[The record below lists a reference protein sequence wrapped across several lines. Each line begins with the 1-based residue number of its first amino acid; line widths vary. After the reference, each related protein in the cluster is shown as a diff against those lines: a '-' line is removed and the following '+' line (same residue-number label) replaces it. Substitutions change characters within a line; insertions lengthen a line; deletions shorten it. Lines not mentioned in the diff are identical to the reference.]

1 MVVLITQIA
10 FLNSIS
16 GVDFF
21 SNFKILGGLV
31 IQTYLGGLLL
41 KFFLDD
47 YRLSIAVE
55 IGGGFVL
62 GLVPVLLLGRGS
74 GGLLLMAVVLFFLAY
89 HRARVKKYDRRN
101 TVLNRDLEAQTDLVV
116 LAIALVIVN
125 LVFLRIS
132 QYAPGI
138 AIFIASL
145 GLIGVPH
152 KFLSKAL
159 GAYFI
164 SSFAILVARS
174 LQIRESAIFTHF
186 RFFPDWTEEQVL
198 AQSLATT
205 GSLRNPFLLGDTF
218 SYHFLT
224 AFYWGTFE
232 KLTRA
237 DIFSFSGP
245 TLLSCAIT
253 ATVFLL
259 TKSALVDSMVTSSP
273 QRFMWLLALFGSWP
287 FWDSFVLDNISRSQS
302 LSIAVLALVVF
313 VMTQTSA
320 RTWLLLIPALC
331 AMTFLTKVSTGLFVC
346 VSMAAF
352 VIIWLI
358 QNHFDHNAPAGST
371 RVALTR
377 LAGLLL
383 AAVAVLSS
391 YLYVFVFSN
400 SSASHGAL
408 SFGWYFPDVY
418 TADRNLI
425 NQLQYFVAS
434 LPLLVLLL
442 ITLVIWRQKNKSEQT
457 ALRLALITSAV
468 FTVFFW
474 QVMQS
479 ASGVRG
485 DVWAVGVA
493 AIVCGP
499 IFFNVFPNQMSYIS
513 RTAFAA
519 GLLVF
524 TVSFAILERRPAPH
538 QLVTEGVLAVA
549 VVAAML
555 CVVFYR
561 SIRSFPIAL
570 LLTVLCLNFGNSLG
584 HVAANRTNGVL
595 GFHASTSK
603 FDTEYQRREDAIH
616 FLQGIETTNVYAV
629 EDPTLKEYAVYYG
642 DSRIRHDVNW
652 LMGAVWL
659 QFWAEPHYANVFFR
673 DSKDVRARL
682 MQQSVLTQTPTAD
695 TVQTAKLRGITH
707 VILFSPETRDKWAT
721 FINQIQKSSPQS
733 DDFST
738 VVYSDSVLEIVQL

>member
-41 KFFLDD
+41 KFFLNN

-62 GLVPVLLLGRGS
+62 GILPVLLVGRGS

-89 HRARVKKYDRRN
+89 HRARVKKYDQQN

-132 QYAPGI
+132 QYVPGI

-159 GAYFI
+159 GAYFVSI
-164 SSFAILVARS
+164 SAILAVQS
-174 LQIRESAIFTHF
+174 LQIRESAVFTHF

-205 GSLRNPFLLGDTF
+205 GSLSNPFLLGDTF
-218 SYHFLT
+218 SYHFLS

-259 TKSALVDSMVTSSP
+259 TKSALVDSMATSSS
-273 QRFMWLLALFGSWP
+273 QRFMWLLVLFGTWP
-287 FWDSFVLDNISRSQS
+287 FWDSFALDNISRSQS

-313 VMTQTSA
+313 VMTQTAA

-331 AMTFLTKVSTGLFVC
+331 VVAFLTKVSTGLFVC
-346 VSMAAF
+346 VLVASF
-352 VIIWLI
+352 VIIRLI
-358 QNHFDHNAPAGST
+358 QNHCDHDAPARST
-371 RVALTR
+371 RTALTR
-377 LAGLLL
+377 LAGLPLS
-383 AAVAVLSS
+383 AVAVLSS

-400 SSASHGAL
+400 SLASHGTL
-408 SFGWYFPDVY
+408 SFGLYFPDVY

-425 NQLQYFVAS
+425 NQLQYFVAF
-434 LPLLVLLL
+434 LPLLVLFF
-442 ITLVIWRQKNKSEQT
+442 ITPVIWRHKNKSERT

-474 QVMQS
+474 QVTQS

-485 DVWAVGVA
+485 DVWAVGVS
-493 AIVCGP
+493 AIICGP
-499 IFFNVFPNQMSYIS
+499 IFLDFFLNQINYIS
-513 RTAFAA
+513 RTMFAA
-519 GLLVF
+519 GLVMF
-524 TVSFAILERRPAPH
+524 TVSFAVLERRPAPH
-538 QLVTEGVLAVA
+538 QFVTEGVLAVA
-549 VVAAML
+549 GVTAVL

-584 HVAANRTNGVL
+584 QVAANRTNGVL
-595 GFHASTSK
+595 SFHASSST

-616 FLQGIETTNVYAV
+616 FLRGIESTSVYAV

-652 LMGAVWL
+652 LMGAVRL

-673 DSKDVRARL
+673 NSKEVRARL
-682 MQQSVLTQTPTAD
+682 TQQSVLTQTPTVA
-695 TVQTAKLRGITH
+695 TVQNAKLSGITH
-707 VILFSPETRDKWAT
+707 VILFTLETRDKWST

-738 VVYSDSVLEIVQL
+738 MVYSDSVLEIIQL